1 MGAGVGNCVVGQLGR
16 RRILCDSLRQML
28 IILCDLKH
36 HLFAFVIRH
45 ILGKNPSLFGE
56 LAPVLRLIE
65 KRTVQKSL
73 TDTVAMERRK
83 KPRGNQSL
91 DLPTVSQ
98 SVRRAIAACAFR
110 FLRRPEAQAVF
121 FRRRHQPRSPTLA
134 KIRPGNPAPAMGP
147 GTTFDIAPN
156 KPSISPL
163 IPSVKKRVSG
173 SPLNALA
180 RKRNALGRPRVSV
193 RSHLRPISGQ

>member
-1 MGAGVGNCVVGQLGR
+1 
-16 RRILCDSLRQML
+16 ML

-98 SVRRAIAACAFR
+98 SVCDAAYEGGERRG
-110 FLRRPEAQAVF
+110 PSPKGK
-121 FRRRHQPRSPTLA
+121 HQPRGMTYSEPFYQP
-134 KIRPGNPAPAMGP
+134 RCE
-147 GTTFDIAPN
+147 
-156 KPSISPL
+156 
-163 IPSVKKRVSG
+163 
-173 SPLNALA
+173 
-180 RKRNALGRPRVSV
+180 RPRGNA
-193 RSHLRPISGQ
+193 RDA